1 MRKIPWEEICNK
13 YIYGIEKDGKIE
25 FPTVKDLAEEYDIA
39 VTTIGEHSSK
49 EGWVKLRENYL
60 NERRIKGEQKV
71 GQKFNRNSTE
81 IQQVCFYNKVRELSG
96 NCQSISTKEEQ
107 KKNRKQDIKVN

>member
-1 MRKIPWEEICNK
+1 MSN
-13 YIYGIEKDGKIE
+13 D
-25 FPTVKDLAEEYDIA
+25 V
-39 VTTIGEHSSK
+39 SK

-96 NCQSISTKEEQ
+96 NCQRLNRYAESIPEVYQNKRRTKGEQ
-107 KKNRKQDIKVN
+107 KTGYKSQLIGKKASKKGFTI